1 MAAPVF
7 IADTGVLDAR
17 PDRLVVSGNEGR
29 HAVSVVRLS
38 PGELVDVVDGA
49 GVRAHAVVVAARK
62 PDVLEVE
69 IRSYDIDPEPHPRI
83 TVIQALPKSDR
94 SERTIEVLTEVG
106 VDCIVPWAASRC
118 VTQWKDAKGRDKWVA
133 TARESAKQ
141 SRRSRFPEIGALAST
156 KSVLQ
161 LIAESPCVLVLH
173 ESGAVALADIDI
185 PQVGDVLLVV
195 GPEGGLAPEE
205 LEAMVA
211 AGGVP
216 TRMGPT
222 VLRTS
227 TAGAVAAG
235 VVLSRSGRWQDLTP

>member
-1 MAAPVF
+1 VAAPVF
-7 IADTGVLDAR
+7 IADSGVLDAR
-17 PDRLVVSGNEGR
+17 PERLVLSGNEGR

-38 PGELVDVVDGA
+38 PGEHVDVVDGA
-49 GVRAHAVVVAARK
+49 GLRAHAVVVAARK

-69 IRSYDIDPEPHPRI
+69 IRAYDVDPEPHPRI

-106 VDCIVPWAASRC
+106 VDRIVPWSASRC
-118 VTQWKDAKGRDKWVA
+118 VTQWKDSKGRDKWVA

-156 KSVLQ
+156 KALLQ
-161 LIAESPCVLVLH
+161 LIAESSCVLVLH
-173 ESGAVALADIDI
+173 ESGSVALADIDI
-185 PQVGDVLLVV
+185 PQVGDIALVV
-195 GPEGGLAPEE
+195 GPEGGISPEE

>member
-7 IADTGVLDAR
+7 IADPGVLDAR
-17 PDRLVVSGNEGR
+17 PDRLIVSGNEGR
-29 HAVSVVRLS
+29 HAVSVVRLN

-69 IRSYDIDPEPHPRI
+69 IRAYDLEAEPSPCV

-106 VDCIVPWAASRC
+106 VDRIVPWSASRC
-118 VTQWKDAKGRDKWVA
+118 VTQWKDHKGRDKWVA
-133 TARESAKQ
+133 TSREAAKQ
-141 SRRSRFPEIGALAST
+141 SRRSRFPEIAALAST
-156 KSVLQ
+156 KAVLQ
-161 LIAESPCVLVLH
+161 LIAESACVLVLH
-173 ESGAVALADIDI
+173 ESGAIALADIDI

>member
-1 MAAPVF
+1 
-7 IADTGVLDAR
+7 
-17 PDRLVVSGNEGR
+17 
-29 HAVSVVRLS
+29 VSVVRLS

-69 IRSYDIDPEPHPRI
+69 IGSYDVEAEPSPRV

-141 SRRSRFPEIGALAST
+141 SRRSRFPDIAALAST
-156 KSVLQ
+156 KTVLQ
-161 LIAESPCVLVLH
+161 LIAESACVLVLH

>member
-1 MAAPVF
+1 MC
-7 IADTGVLDAR
+7 DA
-17 PDRLVVSGNEGR
+17 VER
-29 HAVSVVRLS
+29 H
-38 PGELVDVVDGA
+38 
-49 GVRAHAVVVAARK
+49 
-62 PDVLEVE
+62 
-69 IRSYDIDPEPHPRI
+69 
-83 TVIQALPKSDR
+83 
-94 SERTIEVLTEVG
+94 
-106 VDCIVPWAASRC
+106 
-118 VTQWKDAKGRDKWVA
+118 KGRDRWVA

-141 SRRSRFPEIGALAST
+141 SRRSRFPDIGPLSNT

>member
-1 MAAPVF
+1 VAAPVF
-7 IADTGVLDAR
+7 IADPGVLDAR
-17 PDRLVVSGNEGR
+17 PDRLIVSGNEGR

-69 IRSYDIDPEPHPRI
+69 IRSYDVDAEPHPRI
-83 TVIQALPKSDR
+83 TVVQALPKSER

-106 VDCIVPWAASRC
+106 VDRIVPWSASRC
-118 VTQWKDAKGRDKWVA
+118 VTQWKDHKGRDKWVA
-133 TARESAKQ
+133 TSREAAKQ
-141 SRRSRFPEIGALAST
+141 SRRSRFPEIAALAST
-156 KSVLQ
+156 KAVLQ
-161 LIAESPCVLVLH
+161 LFAESACVLVLH
-173 ESGAVALADIDI
+173 ESGDVALADIEI

-195 GPEGGLAPEE
+195 GPEGGIAPEE
-205 LEAMVA
+205 LEVMVS
-211 AGGVP
+211 AGGVS

-227 TAGAVAAG
+227 TAGVVAAG
-235 VVLSRSGRWQDLTP
+235 VVLSHSGRWQDQTP

>member
-1 MAAPVF
+1 VAAPVF
-7 IADTGVLDAR
+7 IADPGVLDAR
-17 PDRLVVSGNEGR
+17 PDRLIVSGNEGR

-69 IRSYDIDPEPHPRI
+69 IRAYDFEAEPSPRV
-83 TVIQALPKSDR
+83 TVIQALPKGDR

-106 VDCIVPWAASRC
+106 VDRIVPWSASRC

-141 SRRSRFPEIGALAST
+141 SRRSRFPEIAALAST

-161 LIAESPCVLVLH
+161 LITESACVLVLH
-173 ESGAVALADIDI
+173 ESGAIALADIDI

-211 AGGVP
+211 AGGMP

>member
-7 IADTGVLDAR
+7 IADPGVLDAR
-17 PDRLVVSGNEGR
+17 PDRLIVSGNEGR

-62 PDVLEVE
+62 PDVLQVE
-69 IRSYDIDPEPHPRI
+69 IRSYDVDAEPHPRI
-83 TVIQALPKSDR
+83 TVVQALPKSDR

-106 VDCIVPWAASRC
+106 VDRIVPWSASRC
-118 VTQWKDAKGRDKWVA
+118 VTQWKDHKGRDKWVA
-133 TARESAKQ
+133 TSREAAKQ
-141 SRRSRFPEIGALAST
+141 SRRSRFPEIAALAST
-156 KSVLQ
+156 KAVLQ
-161 LIAESPCVLVLH
+161 LIAESACVLVLH
-173 ESGAVALADIDI
+173 ESGDVALADIEI

-195 GPEGGLAPEE
+195 GPEGGIAPEE
-205 LEAMVA
+205 LEVMVS
-211 AGGVP
+211 AGGVS

-227 TAGAVAAG
+227 TAGVVAAG
-235 VVLSRSGRWQDLTP
+235 VVLSHSGRWQDQTP

>member
-7 IADTGVLDAR
+7 IADAGVLDAR

-118 VTQWKDAKGRDKWVA
+118 VTHWKDAKGRDKWVA

-141 SRRSRFPEIGALAST
+141 SRRSRFPDIGPLSNT

>member
-1 MAAPVF
+1 VAAPVF

>member
-7 IADTGVLDAR
+7 IADPGVLDAR
-17 PDRLVVSGNEGR
+17 PDRLIVSGNEGR

-69 IRSYDIDPEPHPRI
+69 IRSYDVDAEPHPRI
-83 TVIQALPKSDR
+83 TVVQALPKSDR

-106 VDCIVPWAASRC
+106 VDRIVPWSASRC
-118 VTQWKDAKGRDKWVA
+118 VTQWKDHKGRDKWVA
-133 TARESAKQ
+133 TSREAAKQ
-141 SRRSRFPEIGALAST
+141 SRRSRFPEIAALAST
-156 KSVLQ
+156 KAVLQ
-161 LIAESPCVLVLH
+161 LIAESACVLVLH
-173 ESGAVALADIDI
+173 ESGDVALADIEI

-195 GPEGGLAPEE
+195 GPEGGIAPEE
-205 LEAMVA
+205 LEVMVS
-211 AGGVP
+211 AGGVS

-227 TAGAVAAG
+227 TAGVVAAG
-235 VVLSRSGRWQDLTP
+235 VVLSHSGRWQDQTP

>member
-1 MAAPVF
+1 VAAPVF
-7 IADTGVLDAR
+7 IADAGALDAR

-69 IRSYDIDPEPHPRI
+69 IGSYDVEPEPSPRV

-106 VDCIVPWAASRC
+106 VDRIVPWAASRC
-118 VTQWKDAKGRDKWVA
+118 VTQWKDDKGRDKWVA
-133 TARESAKQ
+133 TAREAAKQ
-141 SRRSRFPEIGALAST
+141 SRRSRFPDIGPLSNT

-161 LIAESPCVLVLH
+161 LIAESACVLVLH

-235 VVLSRSGRWQDLTP
+235 VVLSRSGRWQDLTS